1 MNEAMWLTCSL
12 VAYCLMVT
20 GGIFLIA
27 ADLIGIVT
35 LETKEKENM
44 RTYTVVFRRD
54 ADGTQ
59 DALTFEATDCGID
72 EGTYNFWIEGK
83 DPNET
88 VTVARCNADLV
99 AYTTSVETQK

>member
-1 MNEAMWLTCSL
+1 
-12 VAYCLMVT
+12 
-20 GGIFLIA
+20 
-27 ADLIGIVT
+27 
-35 LETKEKENM
+35 M

-99 AYTTSVETQK
+99 AYTTSVEIQK